1 MPTCH
6 YHPNVE
12 TLVSCGRCG
21 KPLCPDCVGHGA
33 TGVRCKECLRQSPQ
47 ALGLATRDL
56 VARGAVIALT
66 VSVALGVGLGL
77 FGWMGWVSGLVL
89 GFVVGSAAFLGSRR
103 HRDVSIQVIAVAAA
117 LAGVVTATL
126 LTGGLFSKAAHLPT
140 LVFLP
145 TCGKVYL
152 EPALTAVIGAILR
165 FRVW

>member
-21 KPLCPDCVGHGA
+21 KPLCPGCVGHGA
-33 TGVRCKECLRQSPQ
+33 TGVRCKECLRQSPR
-47 ALGLATRDL
+47 ALGLATGRHI
-56 VARGAVIALT
+56 ARATVIALV
-66 VSVALGVGLGL
+66 VSLALGAGFGI
-77 FGWMGWVSGLVL
+77 FGWRGGVSGLVL

-103 HRDVSIQVIAVAAA
+103 HRDVSIQVVAVMAA
-117 LAGVVTATL
+117 LVGVVVATR
-126 LTGGLFSKAAHLPT
+126 LTGGLFSRAAHLPT
-140 LVFLP
+140 RVFLP
-145 TCGKVYL
+145 TWGRVYV